1 MISRTT
7 EYALRAVIYLA
18 KAGSENTTAQRI
30 AEATKV
36 PEGYMSKVLN
46 TLARAGIVNS
56 QRGPSG
62 GFTLTV
68 LPADLTMLRV
78 VESVEPLP
86 RIKKC
91 PLELEEHSGELCPLH
106 MVLAELVN
114 GIETKLAG
122 TTIAELLN
130 TPVIPLGENPAC
142 QFPVL
147 HIQPHKADDTTQ
159 HKRPA
164 DDTTH
169 PGGQDT
175 HPTAPSDKT

>member
-1 MISRTT
+1 MLSRTT
-7 EYALRAVIYLA
+7 EYALRAAIYLA
-18 KAGSENTTAQRI
+18 KAGTENTTAQRI

-68 LPADLTMLRV
+68 PPAELTMLRV

-106 MVLAELVN
+106 RVLAELAN
-114 GIETKLAG
+114 GVEAKLSS
-122 TTIAELLN
+122 TTIAQLLD
-130 TPVIPLGENPAC
+130 TPVVPLGENPAC
-142 QFPVL
+142 DFPVL
-147 HIQPHKADDTTQ
+147 YTKIDK
-159 HKRPA
+159 PA
-164 DDTTH
+164 DA
-169 PGGQDT
+169 
-175 HPTAPSDKT
+175 APSQQTPGSNKDAT

>member
-114 GIETKLAG
+114 GIETKLAS
-122 TTIAELLN
+122 TTIAQLLD
-130 TPVIPLGENPAC
+130 TPVVPLGENPAC
-142 QFPVL
+142 EFPILYTKVDRATDATSSK
-147 HIQPHKADDTTQ
+147 QTPGSSKD
-159 HKRPA
+159 PA
-164 DDTTH
+164 
-169 PGGQDT
+169 
-175 HPTAPSDKT
+175 